1 MKKIL
6 LANICIFA
14 LALSACTSKG
24 PGKEGKVTSAPQET
38 ELKKTTSKENGI
50 EISKDNDGLVL
61 AYAQVG
67 DLESLELVM
76 KNGTYSYDHYSFKS
90 CYSGEFYLQYYQ
102 ENTMISEKR
111 IEGLS
116 DEQAVFDSYFHID
129 TQDYNK
135 DGYLDFLIGQEM
147 SEVGTYYRMYS
158 LIDGKIEQLDLGTEE
173 NVIYAFSNQ
182 ANYELKRCAK
192 DTWEYEQYIQGKG
205 SRKIKIKWDGNKF
218 EEIEKGSFSTP

>member
-1 MKKIL
+1 MKKKIL
-6 LANICIFA
+6 LSAVV
-14 LALSACTSKG
+14 LSVTLSACTASSPEKSEKVRSTPQKTDMSKT
-24 PGKEGKVTSAPQET
+24 KS
-38 ELKKTTSKENGI
+38 ENQKI
-50 EISKDNDGLVL
+50 DISKDNDGLVL

-76 KNGTYSYDHYSFKS
+76 KNGTYSYDHFSFKA

-111 IEGLS
+111 VEGLS
-116 DEQAVFDSYFHID
+116 DNQAVFDAYFHID

-135 DGYLDFLIGQEM
+135 DGNLDFLIGQDM

-158 LIDGKIEQLDLGTEE
+158 LIDEKIEQLDLGTEE

-182 ANYELKRCAK
+182 ADYALKQSGK
-192 DTWEYEQYIQGKG
+192 DAWEYEQYIQGKG
-205 SRKIKIKWDGNKF
+205 IRSIKIKWDGNKF
-218 EEIEKGSFSTP
+218 EEIERGNFSSN